1 MRSYRKGNNSY
12 KLKGG
17 DDEEYQEE
25 YVGDMQNSN
34 IQDSN
39 IQDPNMQTANMQNAN
54 AQNANMQ
61 NANVQ
66 GMEQPIIPPQYTQE
80 YPVESITSPLVSNRP
95 THETIQS
102 GTFLYHPSQD
112 IKQFSRSMIFVDVR
126 NVLDKN
132 QQRSFSMF
140 FTPNEEYA
148 RRYSGLWSLNKRP
161 VYVHKLQVSRPISGI
176 KIFDAS
182 LIPDNMDNLEFSKNI
197 CGPSED
203 GTINGIKVTLPN
215 RGEPIVEYYICNPE
229 TWFVPIETWMQHGP
243 TEWIKI
249 SNDNK
254 NSISVPTSYS
264 NQQPVMNVAEQRV
277 MSPCDDPNEDNENCT
292 EVVDEDIDV
301 DTYED
306 TYESQDE

>member
-17 DDEEYQEE
+17 DDVVEIVEESEEYEDPDEQIPEKANT
-25 YVGDMQNSN
+25 QKAN
-34 IQDSN
+34 IQR
-39 IQDPNMQTANMQNAN
+39 
-54 AQNANMQ
+54 
-61 NANVQ
+61 
-66 GMEQPIIPPQYTQE
+66 MEQTIVPPQYTQE
-80 YPVESITSPLVSNRP
+80 YTKEYPQESVTPPLVSNRP

-182 LIPDNMDNLEFSKNI
+182 LIPDNIDNLEFSKNI

-203 GTINGIKVTLPN
+203 GTINGIKVVLPN

-229 TWFVPIETWMQHGP
+229 SWFIPVETWMQHGP

-249 SNDNK
+249 SNDTK
-254 NSISVPTSYS
+254 NSISVPNLYS
-264 NQQPVMNVAEQRV
+264 NQPPPDVAEQDA
-277 MSPCDDPNEDNENCT
+277 MSPCDPEDQANEDCNAT
-292 EVVDEDIDV
+292 
-301 DTYED
+301 TYE
-306 TYESQDE
+306 ENLKK